1 MNQSFSVWFDNLGFL
16 SEYVFDINPIAFSI
30 FGKGIAWYGIVICLG
45 MILAFLYSSRK
56 AKAEGIDSDNF
67 IDYVLF
73 TVPIGIIGA
82 RLFYVLPSLDEFP
95 DFVSMI
101 AIWNGG
107 LAITGGIVLGLITV
121 ICVSLFK
128 KQNFLR
134 LLDAIAPGVLLAQ
147 AVGRWG
153 NFFNGEVFGV
163 ETPLPWAMSLEI
175 NGVVFADR
183 HPLFFYEFALNL
195 LGVLIMHL
203 MYKKKRY
210 SGQIVSFYLAWYG
223 IIRSLL
229 ELLRDSDYQLGFEL
243 FGIPVLFSQLITI
256 IMAVVG
262 VSAFVLGF
270 VFKNKFKFLQLY
282 TPLAAEGVEESAFES
297 EEAPEEEVAEEIAE
311 ESLPEEEKT
320 KQEENTVSEKEIND
334 DTQNS

>member
-1 MNQSFSVWFDNLGFL
+1 
-16 SEYVFDINPIAFSI
+16 
-30 FGKGIAWYGIVICLG
+30 
-45 MILAFLYSSRK
+45 
-56 AKAEGIDSDNF
+56 
-67 IDYVLF
+67 
-73 TVPIGIIGA
+73 
-82 RLFYVLPSLDEFP
+82 
-95 DFVSMI
+95 
-101 AIWNGG
+101 
-107 LAITGGIVLGLITV
+107 
-121 ICVSLFK
+121 
-128 KQNFLR
+128 
-134 LLDAIAPGVLLAQ
+134 
-147 AVGRWG
+147 
-153 NFFNGEVFGV
+153 
-163 ETPLPWAMSLEI
+163 MSLEI

-262 VSAFVLGF
+262 VAAFVLGF

-282 TPLAAEGVEESAFES
+282 SPLAAEGVEESAFES

>member
-1 MNQSFSVWFDNLGFL
+1 MNQSFEVWFDKLGFL
-16 SEYVFDINPIAFSI
+16 SDYVFEINPVAFSV
-30 FGKGIAWYGIVICLG
+30 FGKSIAWYGIVICLG
-45 MILAFLYSSRK
+45 MVLAYLYSSRK
-56 AKAEGIDSDNF
+56 AKHEGISTDSF

-95 DFVSMI
+95 DFPSML

-107 LAITGGIVLGLITV
+107 LAITGGIVFGLITV
-121 ICVSLFK
+121 ICVSLYK
-128 KQNFLR
+128 KHNFLR
-134 LLDAIAPGVLLAQ
+134 LLDALAPGVLLAQ

-163 ETPLPWAMSLEI
+163 ETALPWAMSLDI
-175 NGVVFADR
+175 KGIVYADR

-195 LGVLIMHL
+195 IGVLIMHL

-229 ELLRDSDYQLGFEL
+229 ELLRDSNYQLGFEL
-243 FGIPVLFSQLITI
+243 FGIPMLFSQLITI
-256 IMAVVG
+256 LMAIIG
-262 VSAFVLGF
+262 ITAFILGF
-270 VFKNKFKFLQLY
+270 ILKDKFSFLKPYCPEPVL
-282 TPLAAEGVEESAFES
+282 EGA
-297 EEAPEEEVAEEIAE
+297 AE
-311 ESLPEEEKT
+311 ESSDETEEK
-320 KQEENTVSEKEIND
+320 EENTPAAEDAAENTNNNTNDQKETEND
-334 DTQNS
+334 TADS